1 MKNIVVLGFCIALS
15 LGANA
20 SELILRDSVGI
31 EKIGDKSFIIHQ
43 VEERETLFGISRRYQ
58 VAVNE
63 IILNNPQLQ
72 EGLKLGQRIRVPFIA
87 KAVLPEG
94 AKLHKV
100 EPGETLFA
108 ISKKYNVTVSDV
120 LKWNNLQGSDLSVG
134 QSLII
139 EGVADKVAAT
149 QVSSTPTPVS
159 STPVPTTS
167 EKPVVVSKPANE
179 NVVKSTEKAVEERT
193 VSSTNTA
200 SIGANLPGD
209 WITHTVGQGE
219 TLFAIAKKYDSNME
233 EIITWNALTSNNIS
247 VGQRLKV
254 GREANSNVPVVTSS
268 VPVIINNERTN
279 ATLSS
284 RSSEESDNTAY
295 KNIKQTG
302 LAELIDGTGDHKK
315 YLVLHRDAPVGTIM
329 RVRNEENDITIF
341 ARVVGKLP
349 DTGDNSKLIIKLSK
363 AAYEQLRAVNARFPV
378 EISF

>member
-1 MKNIVVLGFCIALS
+1 MKNIIIVGFCIALS
-15 LGANA
+15 FGAKA

-31 EKIGDKSFIIHQ
+31 EKIGDKTFIIHQ

-58 VAVNE
+58 VAISE
-63 IILNNPQLQ
+63 IIPNNPQLQ
-72 EGLKLGQRIRVPFIA
+72 DGLKLGQRIKVPFIP
-87 KAVLPEG
+87 KALLPEG

-139 EGVADKVAAT
+139 EGVAEKVET
-149 QVSSTPTPVS
+149 PQVASP
-159 STPVPTTS
+159 STPVATS
-167 EKPVVVSKPANE
+167 TPPAT
-179 NVVKSTEKAVEERT
+179 TEKAVVSNPRSENIAKPTET
-193 VSSTNTA
+193 PAEDLSSSSMNSSTV
-200 SIGANLPGD
+200 GANLPGD
-209 WITHTVGQGE
+209 WISHTVGQGE
-219 TLFAIAKKYDSNME
+219 TLFAIAKKYDASME
-233 EIITWNALTSNNIS
+233 DIITWNALASNNIS
-247 VGQRLKV
+247 VGQKLKV

-268 VPVIINNERTN
+268 LPVIINNERTN

-284 RSSEESDNTAY
+284 RPSEEGDNTAY

-302 LAELIDGTGDHKK
+302 LAELIEGTGNHKK

-378 EISF
+378 EISY

>member
-1 MKNIVVLGFCIALS
+1 MKNIVILGFCIALS

-20 SELILRDSVGI
+20 SELVLRDSVGI
-31 EKIGDKSFIIHQ
+31 EKIGDKTFIIHQ

-58 VAVNE
+58 VAVND
-63 IILNNPQLQ
+63 ILQNNAQLQ
-72 EGLKLGQRIRVPFIA
+72 DGLKLGQRIKVPYIA
-87 KAVLPEG
+87 KAALPKG
-94 AKLHKV
+94 AMLHKV

-108 ISKKYNVTVSDV
+108 ISKKYNVTVGDI

-139 EGVADKVAAT
+139 EGVAEKAVA
-149 QVSSTPTPVS
+149 TPTATPANPVAVS
-159 STPVPTTS
+159 PVPTSS
-167 EKPVVVSKPANE
+167 EKPAVSKAGSE
-179 NVVKSTEKAVEERT
+179 NPVKAAEKTVEEKAVTSRN
-193 VSSTNTA
+193 SA
-200 SIGANLPGD
+200 DLGANLPGD
-209 WITHTVGQGE
+209 WISHTVGQGE
-219 TLFAIAKKYDSNME
+219 TLFAIAKKYDAKIE
-233 EIITWNALTSNNIS
+233 DIITWNALASNNIS
-247 VGQRLKV
+247 VGQKLKV
-254 GREANSNVPVVTSS
+254 GREANSNVPVVTST

-284 RSSEESDNTAY
+284 RSADEEDNTAY

-302 LAELIDGTGDHKK
+302 LAELIEGTGNHKK

-349 DTGDNSKLIIKLSK
+349 DTGDNSRLIIKLSK

-378 EISF
+378 EISY